1 MAKISYSCIHKKV
14 DKYERKVLFMKE
26 TIFAVNAMA
35 EKKVHMMKHTPF
47 NYFLQTIF
55 GGLFIG
61 FGIMLMVTIGG
72 LLDPAGVASM
82 KITQGLAFSVALS
95 MVMLAGANLFTGDN
109 LVLTVGT
116 LSKKTSPFEMISIW
130 VTCYFGNLVGAI
142 LGAVL
147 FYNAGLAAGDTAAY
161 IEKLA
166 TAKMSAGFLALLCRG
181 ILCNM
186 LVCLGVW
193 SCYKLQNEA
202 AKILMIFCC
211 VFPFITS
218 GFEHSVANMTLF
230 SLAMIIPHG
239 ELVSLSAAISNL
251 VPVTLGNII
260 GGAVIGIVYWINAK
274 GK

>member
-1 MAKISYSCIHKKV
+1 
-14 DKYERKVLFMKE
+14 MKE
-26 TIFAVNAMA
+26 TILAVNAMA
-35 EKKVHMMKHTPF
+35 EKKVQMMKQTPF

-82 KITQGLAFSVALS
+82 KIVQGLAFSVALS
-95 MVMLAGANLFTGDN
+95 MVMMAGANLFTGDN

-116 LSKKTSPFEMISIW
+116 LSKKTSPLEMISIW
-130 VTCYFGNLVGAI
+130 ISCYAGNLVGAL
-142 LGAVL
+142 LGAML
-147 FYNAGLAAGDTAAY
+147 FFNAGLAVGDTAAY

-193 SCYKLQNEA
+193 SCYKLKNEA

-211 VFPFITS
+211 VLPFITS
-218 GFEHSVANMTLF
+218 SFEHSVANMTLF
-230 SLAMIIPHG
+230 GLAMMVPHG
-239 ELVSLSAAISNL
+239 ELVSLSSAISNL
-251 VPVTLGNII
+251 VPVTIGNII
-260 GGAVIGIVYWINAK
+260 GGAVIGFVYWVSAREK
-274 GK
+274 